1 MARINIDQEEKK
13 LIKINASAGSGKTY
27 TLTNNFVDLLFN
39 SDLAPCESCK
49 ISQEQQIKFN
59 FSELLAITFTN
70 LAANQM
76 KEKVIERLKQ
86 YAFKNENALDKKL
99 FENPKELEEKSQ
111 KAYLMLDNIFRQYG
125 ALNIRTIDSLLNQI
139 IGLFAL
145 ELGYAPHFETVFN
158 SDNLIEKIYLD
169 LAEQAIHN
177 PQYELFFQELCSF
190 LINENDYNNF
200 FAKDKIKNIIKNFV
214 NYCITNNEE
223 FSSES
228 LGDIYSQIEFLSTEQ
243 KELQENI
250 EKLRQEL
257 LTHIQEE
264 KIAVKSYLLDALS
277 KPNYKST
284 LLYKDDFAEV
294 VNKAS
299 KDYKGEAISL
309 YFALQKELKALPQ
322 VEYILNNS
330 QLMFSIIAL
339 GSIITKELVLE
350 EEKEQQMN
358 TQKMPH
364 LIASLLGNENE
375 QTIKNLMALK
385 GNIDTDRALV
395 SAAYCRLG
403 TRLKHILYD
412 EFQDTSLSQ
421 WKALKDLSEEALSS
435 GGSVLFVGDV
445 KQAIYGW
452 RGGKAELFDNAPQ
465 DLAQNGYTICSDV
478 LEQNWRSAENIV
490 KWNNAFFGM
499 LKKENAS
506 IVRSSL
512 PLLISNTTREQIIKE
527 EKQYIFDDTTQELAR
542 DYAQIEQKIDA
553 KQLAKVKDKGTVEIH
568 YINTSDSYFE
578 MAIFCLLPEM
588 VKNLHKRYEYGKI
601 CILTLTNEQSSS
613 VSQLLLAHNIPVVS
627 QGSLGLK
634 DHPVII
640 ELLAFLHFLANPLD
654 DNAFCHVLLGEKILP
669 QSFYKHINR
678 TQILEFLVE
687 KRNGISCYTH
697 FKETFPNVWEQYFKV
712 MVDGAGVL
720 TAYDTLC
727 EIYERLQVIE
737 RNLDAEVYLLR
748 LREIVYLAEENG
760 IVDLNSFVTW
770 WEENGEKEK
779 APLSEDMDSVS
790 VMTVH
795 KSKGLEFDAV
805 IIPFHNFTIV
815 PSKDDNEIKK
825 FIIPYKDKEFTLYS
839 TLKKELGEPYYKAL
853 FEKAKENINTHYVA
867 WTRPKYELH
876 IFMPSNMDREKM
888 GAGYYYHFLDNML
901 EELLASQ
908 KLTLTIN
915 DDVLHFGEALQEQI
929 LSSQSLRAV
938 EYFLGNGVMPLGN
951 SEPSQNMREKIQKI
965 FDEIENIKEI
975 KEKSNRIYYAKKM
988 SWLISPLEKQA
999 IEQNITSSQPEKLGT
1014 KELMGW
1020 LPDLRIFRSD
1030 LEEIMGE
1037 KELSSNKRGTLI
1049 HKSLEY
1055 FVFSNN
1061 IYESCKRATQM
1072 AIKQLPYGRLMHNT
1086 NNGQGTNLEELA
1098 QSVQEILL
1106 WFANLQEPFGGAKFW
1121 FDYGYREH
1129 AITDKNG
1136 DLFRVDLLVQIPKAY
1151 KDQFGGYGFLA
1162 VDYKT
1167 GYLDE
1172 QLPVSS
1178 NKKQMENYIFLLT
1191 EATGEKVCALLV
1203 YLDVQTICL
1212 IGGENE

>member
-1 MARINIDQEEKK
+1 MARTKIDQEGKK
-13 LIKINASAGSGKTY
+13 LVKINASAGSGKTY

-49 ISQEQQIKFN
+49 ISQEKQIKFN

-86 YAFKNENALDKKL
+86 YAFKNENVLDKEL

-111 KAYLMLDNIFRQYG
+111 KAFLMLDNIFRQYG

-145 ELGYAPHFETVFN
+145 ELGYAPNFETVFN
-158 SDNLIEKIYLD
+158 SDDLIEKIYLD

-177 PQYELFFQELCSF
+177 PVYELFFQELCAY
-190 LINENDYNNF
+190 LINEKDHTNF
-200 FAKDKIKNIIKNFV
+200 FAKDTIKNIIKNFV

-223 FSSES
+223 FSSENLDEIS
-228 LGDIYSQIEFLSTEQ
+228 AQLTFLQTEYN
-243 KELQENI
+243 ELEERI

-264 KIAVKSYLLDALS
+264 KIAVKSYLLEALT
-277 KPNYKST
+277 KPKYDST
-284 LLYKDDFAEV
+284 LLFKDSFSEV

-299 KDYKGEAISL
+299 KDYDGGAIAT
-309 YFALQKELKALPQ
+309 YFALQKDLLALPK
-322 VEYILNNS
+322 VECILKNS
-330 QLMFSIIAL
+330 KLMYRIISL
-339 GSIITKELVLE
+339 GSIITKELAFVE
-350 EEKEQQMN
+350 EQEQQMN
-358 TQKMPH
+358 TQKMPY
-364 LIASLLGNENE
+364 LIASLLGNDNG
-375 QTIKNLMALK
+375 QMAKNLLALK
-385 GNIDTDRALV
+385 NNSSMDNTLV

-452 RGGKAELFDNAPQ
+452 RGGKSELFDNAPQ
-465 DLAQNGYTICSDV
+465 DLAQNGYTINNDA
-478 LEQNWRSAENIV
+478 LKENWRSAENII
-490 KWNNAFFGM
+490 KWNNAFFSL
-499 LKKENAS
+499 LKEENAP
-506 IVRSSL
+506 ILRSSL
-512 PLLISNTTREQIIKE
+512 PFLLSESTRNQIIKE
-527 EKQYIFDDTTQELAR
+527 EKQNIFEDTTQELNR
-542 DYAQIEQKIDA
+542 DYAQIEQQINP
-553 KQLAKVKDKGTVEIH
+553 KQLTKVKDKGIIEIH
-568 YINTSDSYFE
+568 YLHEASSFFKV
-578 MAIFCLLPEM
+578 AALCLLPEM

-601 CILTLTNEQSSS
+601 CILTLTNEQSSF
-613 VSQLLLAHNIPVVS
+613 VSQILLAHNIPVIS

-634 DHPVII
+634 DHPVIVD
-640 ELLAFLHFLANPLD
+640 LLAFLHFLANPLD

-669 QSFYKHINR
+669 QSFYQLVDR
-678 TQILEFLVE
+678 TQILEFLAE
-687 KRNGISCYTH
+687 RRDGISCYTH
-697 FKETFPNVWEQYFKV
+697 FKEVFPKAWEMYFKV

-720 TAYDTLC
+720 TAYDTIC
-727 EIYERLQVIE
+727 EIYDRLQVVE
-737 RNLDAEVYLLR
+737 RNRDADVYLLR
-748 LREIVYLAEENG
+748 MQEIVYLAEENG

-805 IIPFHNFTIV
+805 IIPWHDFTIA
-815 PSKDDNEIKK
+815 PSGEMKK
-825 FIIPYKDKEFTLYS
+825 ITIPYNDKEFTVYS
-839 TLKKELGEPYYKAL
+839 NLKKEHGEPYYKAL
-853 FEKAKENINTHYVA
+853 FEKTKENINAHYVA
-867 WTRPKYELH
+867 WTRPKCELH
-876 IFMPSNMDREKM
+876 IFMPTNIEREKE
-888 GAGYYYHFLDNML
+888 GAGYYYNFIDNML
-901 EELLASQ
+901 EELIASQ
-908 KLTLTIN
+908 KLSVTQN
-915 DDVLHFGEALQEQI
+915 DDMLHFGEILEEPVLLEQT
-929 LSSQSLRAV
+929 LRAV
-938 EYFLGNGVMPLGN
+938 EYFLGAGEMPLGN
-951 SEPSQNMREKIQKI
+951 KKPSQKIINAIQKLL
-965 FDEIENIKEI
+965 DELGNIKEI
-975 KEKSNRIYYAKKM
+975 KSDELYYAKKI
-988 SWLISPLEKQA
+988 SWIISPVEK
-999 IEQNITSSQPEKLGT
+999 IKKEQKNIIQEKENLGI

-1030 LEEIMGE
+1030 LEEVMGV
-1037 KELSSNKRGTLI
+1037 KELSSNKRGTLV
-1049 HKSLEY
+1049 HKGLEY
-1055 FVFSNN
+1055 FVFSND

-1072 AIKQLPYGRLMHNT
+1072 AIKQLPYGRLMHDTDNE
-1086 NNGQGTNLEELA
+1086 QGTNLEELA

-1151 KDQFGGYGFLA
+1151 KEQFGGYGFLA

-1172 QLPVSS
+1172 KLPVSS
-1178 NKKQMENYIFLLT
+1178 NKKQMENYISLLA

-1212 IGGENE
+1212 VGGEDE

>member
-1 MARINIDQEEKK
+1 MARKKIAQEEKT
-13 LIKINASAGSGKTY
+13 LVKINASAGSGKTY
-27 TLTNNFVDLLFN
+27 TLTNNFVELLFN

-49 ISQEQQIKFN
+49 ISQEKQIKFN

-86 YAFKNENALDKKL
+86 YAFKSENALDKELLK
-99 FENPKELEEKSQ
+99 NRKELEEKSQ
-111 KAYLMLDNIFRQYG
+111 KAFLMLDNIFRQYG

-145 ELGYAPHFETVFN
+145 ELGYAPNFETVFN
-158 SDNLIEKIYLD
+158 SDDLIEKIYLD
-169 LAEQAIHN
+169 IAEQAIHN
-177 PQYELFFQELCSF
+177 PVYELFFQELCAY
-190 LINENDYNNF
+190 LINEKEHTNF

-214 NYCITNNEE
+214 NYCISNNEE
-223 FSSES
+223 FSSENLDEIS
-228 LGDIYSQIEFLSTEQ
+228 AQVNFLQTEQ
-243 KELQENI
+243 EELQENI

-264 KIAVKSYLLDALS
+264 EIAVKSYLLDALTKS
-277 KPNYKST
+277 NYSSS
-284 LLYKDDFAEV
+284 LLYKNTFSEV

-299 KDYKGEAISL
+299 KDYDGGAIAT
-309 YFALQKELKALPQ
+309 YFTLQKDLLTLPKVQ
-322 VEYILNNS
+322 CILENS
-330 QLMFSIIAL
+330 KLMYRIISL
-339 GSIITKELVLE
+339 GSIITKELTRI

-358 TQKMPH
+358 TQKMPY
-364 LIASLLGNENE
+364 LIASLLGNDNG
-375 QTIKNLMALK
+375 QMAKNLLALK
-385 GNIDTDRALV
+385 NNSSMDSTLV

-452 RGGKAELFDNAPQ
+452 RGGKSELFDDAPQ
-465 DLAQNGYTICSDV
+465 DLAHNGYIINSDV
-478 LEQNWRSAENIV
+478 LKENWRSAENIV
-490 KWNNAFFGM
+490 KWNNAFFSL
-499 LKKENAS
+499 LKEENAP
-506 IVRSSL
+506 ILCSSL
-512 PLLISNTTREQIIKE
+512 PFLLSDSTRSQIIID
-527 EKQYIFDDTTQELAR
+527 EKQNIFDDTTQELNR
-542 DYAQIEQKIDA
+542 DYAQIEQQINS
-553 KQLAKVKDKGTVEIH
+553 KQLAKVKDKGLVEVH
-568 YINTSDSYFE
+568 YLHESEKFFE
-578 MAIFCLLPEM
+578 IAALCLLPEM

-601 CILTLTNEQSSS
+601 CVLTLTNEQVSK
-613 VSQLLLAHNIPVVS
+613 VSQILLAHNIPVVS

-634 DHPVII
+634 DHPII
-640 ELLAFLHFLANPLD
+640 VELVAFLHFLANPLD
-654 DNAFCHVLLGEKILP
+654 DNAFCHILLGENILP
-669 QSFYKHINR
+669 KSFYELVDRSK
-678 TQILEFLVE
+678 ILEFLAE
-687 KRNGISCYTH
+687 NREGISCYTH
-697 FKETFPNVWEQYFKV
+697 FKDVFPTAWEMYFKV

-720 TAYDTLC
+720 TAYDTIC
-727 EIYERLQVIE
+727 EVYERLHVVE
-737 RNLDAEVYLLR
+737 RNRDAEVYLLR
-748 LREIVYLAEENG
+748 MQEIVYLAEENG

-770 WEENGEKEK
+770 WEENGENEK

-790 VMTVH
+790 VMTMH

-805 IIPFHNFTIV
+805 IIPWHSFRLA
-815 PSKDDNEIKK
+815 PSGDMKK
-825 FIIPYKDKEFTLYS
+825 IAIPYKDNTFTLY
-839 TLKKELGEPYYKAL
+839 TNLKKEHGEPYYKAL
-853 FEKAKENINTHYVA
+853 FEKIKENINTHYVA

-876 IFMPSNMDREKM
+876 IFMPTNIEREKK
-888 GAGYYYHFLDNML
+888 GAGYYYNFIDNMF
-901 EELLASQ
+901 EELI
-908 KLTLTIN
+908 KTKKINFTKN
-915 DDVLHFGEALQEQI
+915 DDILHFGESLEEPV
-929 LSSQSLRAV
+929 LSSQTLRTV

-951 SEPSQNMREKIQKI
+951 EEPSKKIKNAIQKL
-965 FDEIENIKEI
+965 FNELGDIKEV
-975 KEKSNRIYYAKKM
+975 KDDELYYAKKI
-988 SWLISPLEKQA
+988 SW
-999 IEQNITSSQPEKLGT
+999 ITSPIEKIKKEEKKINYKEENFGI

-1037 KELSSNKRGTLI
+1037 KELSSTKRGTLI

-1055 FVFSNN
+1055 LVFSND

-1072 AIKQLPYGRLMHNT
+1072 AIKQLPYGRLMHDTDNE
-1086 NNGQGTNLEELA
+1086 QGTNLEELA

-1129 AITDKNG
+1129 ALTDKNSE
-1136 DLFRVDLLVQIPKAY
+1136 LFRVDLLVQIPKAY
-1151 KDQFGGYGFLA
+1151 KEQFGGYGFLA

-1172 QLPVSS
+1172 KLPVSS
-1178 NKKQMENYIFLLT
+1178 NKKQMENYISLLA

>member
-1 MARINIDQEEKK
+1 MAREKNKQEKN
-13 LIKINASAGSGKTY
+13 LVKINASAGSGKTY
-27 TLTNNFVDLLFN
+27 TLTNNFVDLLFE

-49 ISQEQQIKFN
+49 ISQEKQIKFN

-76 KEKVIERLKQ
+76 KEKVIERLKE
-86 YAFKNENALDKKL
+86 YAFKNEKTLTKELLK
-99 FENPKELEEKSQ
+99 NPQELEEKSQ
-111 KAYLMLDNIFRQYG
+111 KAYMMLDNIFRQYG

-145 ELGYAPHFETVFN
+145 ELGYAPNFETVFN
-158 SDNLIEKIYLD
+158 SDELIEKIYLD
-169 LAEQAIHN
+169 LAEQAIYN
-177 PQYELFFQELCSF
+177 PQYEIFFQELCSF
-190 LINENDYNNF
+190 LIDNNHNNF

-214 NYCITNNEE
+214 NYCITNNED
-223 FSSES
+223 FSSAN

-264 KIAVKSYLLDALS
+264 KIVVDKRLLTALT
-277 KPNYKST
+277 KPNYNST
-284 LLYKDDFAEV
+284 FLYKDDFAKV
-294 VNKAS
+294 VNNAS
-299 KDYKGEAISL
+299 KDYNGGAIAT

-322 VEYILNNS
+322 VECILNNS

-385 GNIDTDRALV
+385 GNIDSDRALV

-452 RGGKAELFDNAPQ
+452 RGGKAELFDDAPQ

-478 LEQNWRSAENIV
+478 LEQNWRSAQNIV

-506 IVRSSL
+506 IVRTSL
-512 PLLISNTTREQIIKE
+512 PMLLSKDTRDKMIKE
-527 EKQYIFDDTTQELAR
+527 EKEYIFDDTAQELAR

-568 YINTSDSYFE
+568 YINKSDKYFE
-578 MAIFCLLPEM
+578 MAVFCLLPEM
-588 VKNLHKRYEYGKI
+588 VKSLHKRYEYGKI
-601 CILTLTNEQSSS
+601 CVLTVTNEQASFI
-613 VSQLLLAHNIPVVS
+613 SQLLLAHNIPVVS

-669 QSFYKHINR
+669 QSFYQLVNR
-678 TQILEFLVE
+678 TQILEFLAE
-687 KRNGISCYTH
+687 KRSGMSCYTH
-697 FKETFPNVWEQYFKV
+697 FKDVFPKAWEQYFKV

-727 EIYERLQVIE
+727 EIYERLQLIE
-737 RNLDAEVYLLR
+737 RNKDADVYLLR

-770 WEENGEKEK
+770 WEENGENEK

-805 IIPFHNFTIV
+805 LIPFHNFNAAPTG
-815 PSKDDNEIKK
+815 DMKK
-825 FIIPYKDKEFTLYS
+825 IIIPYKDKEFTLYS
-839 TLKKELGEPYYKAL
+839 TLKKEHGEPYYKAL
-853 FEKAKENINTHYVA
+853 FEKAKENINAHYVA
-867 WTRPKYELH
+867 WTRPKCELH
-876 IFMPSNMDREKM
+876 IFMPTNIDQEKE
-888 GAGYYYHFLDNML
+888 GAGYYYNFIDNML
-901 EELLASQ
+901 EELIASQ
-908 KLTLTIN
+908 KLPLTIN
-915 DDVLHFGEALQEQI
+915 DDVLHFGEALQEPV
-929 LSSQSLRAV
+929 LSEQSLRAV

-965 FDEIENIKEI
+965 FDEVGSISEI
-975 KEKSNRIYYAKKM
+975 KEKSDRIYYAKKM
-988 SWLISPLEKQA
+988 SWLISPLEK
-999 IEQNITSSQPEKLGT
+999 IEKEQNNIVAQPEKLGT

-1055 FVFSNN
+1055 LVFSND
-1061 IYESCKRATQM
+1061 IVESCKRATQM
-1072 AIKQLPYGRLMHNT
+1072 AIKQLPYGRLMHDPENE
-1086 NNGQGTNLEELA
+1086 QGTDLAELT
-1098 QSVQEILL
+1098 QSVQDILL

-1129 AITDKNG
+1129 ALTDKNG
-1136 DLFRVDLLVQIPKAY
+1136 ELFRVDLLVQIPKVY
-1151 KDQFGGYGFLA
+1151 KEQFGGYGFLA
-1162 VDYKT
+1162 IDYKT
-1167 GYLDE
+1167 GYQNE
-1172 QLPVSS
+1172 KLPVAS
-1178 NKKQMENYIFLLT
+1178 NKKQIENYISLLK
-1191 EATGEKVCALLV
+1191 EATGEKVCGLLL
-1203 YLDVQTICL
+1203 YLDVQQSCV
-1212 IGGENE
+1212 IGVENE